1 MAESD
6 PGVTDGEQPLPTLL
20 PAEAIPMPKSNDHP
34 CPRGLGQDDLT
45 KEKGITQTKP
55 GSRSAMSDRTF
66 CNDGHVLNL
75 HCPIWWPLALK
86 CS

>member
-45 KEKGITQTKP
+45 KEKGITQ
-55 GSRSAMSDRTF
+55 SQALDQQCQIELSAMMDMFSIYTVQYG
-66 CNDGHVLNL
+66 GH
-75 HCPIWWPLALK
+75 
-86 CS
+86 